1 MDQEQDWCALWQ
13 DRLTCPGWRAIWHV
27 VVHCYRIAG
36 HVKQT
41 AKEVQGVGPG
51 PSGMPG
57 FFIGRSTATMT
68 KDWKTRTKLVHEG
81 SRRSQYGEMAEAIF
95 LTQGFVYP
103 DAEAAEA
110 RFVKAG
116 DDEFIYARYGNPTT
130 RMFEERIAALEG
142 TEDAFA
148 TASGMAAVTGA
159 LMAMLRAGDHIVSSR
174 ALFGS
179 CLYVLE
185 EVLTRF
191 GVRVTFVDGAD
202 LDQWRAAVVPGTKA
216 VFFEAMSNP
225 ALEMIDI
232 TGVSKIAHA
241 AGALVVCDNVFA
253 TPVFSR
259 AVEQGADVIVY
270 STTKHIDGQGR
281 ALGGV
286 VCASREFIRKTLEPY
301 MKHTGGSMS
310 PFTAWI
316 MLNGMATLDLR
327 CRAMADSAAVIAAAL
342 EGHPALARVIF
353 PGLPSHPQH
362 ALAMAQMGSGG
373 TLVAFDLKGGK
384 NAAFR
389 FMNALEIIKISNNLG
404 DAKSIVTHPATTT
417 HQRLRQDQKD
427 VLGITPGLIRLSVG
441 LEDVGDLLGD
451 LTAALAKA

>member
-1 MDQEQDWCALWQ
+1 MSD
-13 DRLTCPGWRAIWHV
+13 T
-27 VVHCYRIAG
+27 
-36 HVKQT
+36 
-41 AKEVQGVGPG
+41 
-51 PSGMPG
+51 
-57 FFIGRSTATMT
+57 
-68 KDWKTRTKLVHEG
+68 WKTRTKLVHEG
-81 SRRSQYGEMAEAIF
+81 SRRSQYGEMAEAIY

-103 DAEAAEA
+103 SAEAAEA
-110 RFVKAG
+110 RFLQAG
-116 DDEFIYARYGNPTT
+116 NDEFIYARYGNPTT

-148 TASGMAAVTGA
+148 TASGMAAVYGA
-159 LMAMLRAGDHIVSSR
+159 LASMLRAGDHVVSSR

-202 LDQWRAAVVPGTKA
+202 LNAWRAAVTPGTRA
-216 VFFEAMSNP
+216 VFFESMSNP
-225 ALEMIDI
+225 TLELVDI
-232 TGVSKIAHA
+232 TEVSKIAHA
-241 AGALVVCDNVFA
+241 MGALVIVDNVFS
-253 TPVFSR
+253 TPVFSQ
-259 AVEQGADVIVY
+259 AVAQGADVVVY

-286 VCASREFIRKTLEPY
+286 ICGSREFIRKTAEPF

-327 CRAMADSAAVIAAAL
+327 CRAMAEAALVVARAL
-342 EGHPALARVIF
+342 EGHAALSRVIY
-353 PGLPSHPQH
+353 PGLESHAQ
-362 ALAMAQMGSGG
+362 AGLVARQMGSGG
-373 TLVAFDLKGGK
+373 TLVTFDIAGGK
-384 NAAFR
+384 EAAFR

-417 HQRLRQDQKD
+417 HQRLPQDQKD
-427 VLGITPGLIRLSVG
+427 LLGITPGLIRLSVG
-441 LEDVGDLLGD
+441 LEDAGDLVAD
-451 LTAALAKA
+451 LMQALAASKDPT